1 MSPARLSTRLLPRT
15 VYSELELEE
24 PGWAFLLLLMPPRA
38 WLAAS
43 WMQVIQLK
51 AADALQMLA
60 KRRGK
65 WRVCDALCFLYHS
78 SAGRPM
84 QHARTP
90 TPQIVWPFAIL
101 SLHAL
106 LYALPFVAASPRP
119 LPLPQSRRPLPS
131 RISCQLFNPLTF
143 FLCRQFQLSVTRSR
157 FLQLMLIRRLSSL
170 PVLLLPIG
178 NPPEVQDSSQTCR
191 TTLPT
196 LQLRVLNPRG
206 QCGFDELL

>member
-43 WMQVIQLK
+43 WMQVIQWK
-51 AADALQMLA
+51 AADALQMVA

-65 WRVCDALCFLYHS
+65 WRVCDALCFFYHS
-78 SAGRPM
+78 SAGMPM

-143 FLCRQFQLSVTRSR
+143 FLCRQFQLSVN
-157 FLQLMLIRRLSSL
+157 QESL
-170 PVLLLPIG
+170 PSINANSASFVF
-178 NPPEVQDSSQTCR
+178 TCLTASR
-191 TTLPT
+191 RQPA
-196 LQLRVLNPRG
+196 RG
-206 QCGFDELL
+206 AGQQPNVPDYTAYIAAACPKSPGPMWL